1 MSLGVRIFFIVC
13 AVLVVL
19 YALVFALKLAANGWR
34 FHTCTEQSHDVK
46 EPFQS
51 ISLETITADVTFL
64 PTDGDSAKVVCFEEQ
79 KVKHTVSVED
89 GKLRI
94 FAVDERKWYD
104 YISLFSFKTPKIT
117 VYLPH
122 LAYGALTLKTNTG
135 DVNIPDHFTFA
146 SVDIAGNTGDVICAS
161 KVDGTVRIKISTG
174 DISMQNAEV
183 GATELKVST
192 GDVSFSG
199 CAQSLFVKTST
210 GDISMQNAEVGSM
223 DLRVSTG
230 DTCLTNVI
238 CQSLKTT
245 GNTGDVRLENVIAAE
260 KFSIERSTGDVRFD
274 ACDAAEIFVKT
285 DTGSVK
291 GTFLTEK
298 VISAKSGTGRVKVPN
313 STSGGKC
320 EIKTSTGDIKIEI
333 KGN

>member
-13 AVLVVL
+13 ASLVVL
-19 YALVFALKLAANGWR
+19 CALVFALRLAANGWR
-34 FHTCTEQSHDVK
+34 FPTCAEQSHDVT

-51 ISLETITADVTFL
+51 ISLETVTADVTFL

-79 KVKHTVSVED
+79 KVKHSVFVED
-89 GKLRI
+89 SKLRI
-94 FAVDERKWYD
+94 FAIDERKWYD
-104 YISLFSFKTPKIT
+104 YIFSFSFKTPKIT

-146 SVDIAGNTGDVICAS
+146 SVDIAGSTGDVTCAS

-199 CAQSLFVKTST
+199 CAQSLCVETST
-210 GDISMQNAEVGSM
+210 GDISVQNAEVGSM

-230 DTCLTNVI
+230 DACLTNVI
-238 CQSLKTT
+238 CQSLKTM
-245 GNTGDVRLENVIAAE
+245 GDTGDVRLENVIAAE

-285 DTGSVK
+285 DTGDVK
-291 GTFLTEK
+291 GSLLSEKVFLTK
-298 VISAKSGTGRVKVPN
+298 TSTGKIDVP
-313 STSGGKC
+313 SCEAGGRC
-320 EIKTSTGDIKIEI
+320 EITTSTGDIRIEI
-333 KGN
+333 KQK

>member
-19 YALVFALKLAANGWR
+19 CALVFALKLAANGWR
-34 FHTCTEQSHDVK
+34 FHTCTEQSHDVT

-199 CAQSLFVKTST
+199 CAQSLFVETST

-260 KFSIERSTGDVRFD
+260 KFSIERSTGDVRFVG
-274 ACDAAEIFVKT
+274 CDGGEIVVKT
-285 DTGSVK
+285 
-291 GTFLTEK
+291 
-298 VISAKSGTGRVKVPN
+298 GTGDIEGTLLSSKIF
-313 STSGGKC
+313 ST
-320 EIKTSTGDIKIEI
+320 KTST
-333 KGN
+333 